1 MPKSTLTSKG
11 QITLPKEIREKLH
24 LKTGSKIDFV
34 TDSSGQVILKPF
46 HTNFRALAG
55 MVRSPHRRPLTLKE
69 IDEAIA
75 RGAMGE

>member
-46 HTNFRALAG
+46 RTNFRVLAG